1 MNNLKYAIGIDIAKQ
16 DFKACMSVINTNQQ
30 VKVKASR
37 SFENNPTGF
46 TALRRWVS
54 KHTKESL
61 PVTYVMEATGI
72 YYEQLAWFLYQHGCP
87 CSVLLPNHAKGYL
100 RSIGLKSKNDK
111 IDAQGLSRMA
121 AERFLPLWQPLCRSL
136 YLLRSLTR
144 LHEGLTRQRTMLNN
158 QLLASDHSMYE
169 LKAVRQGLQ
178 ATLKA
183 IDKQIALTEKQIKQL
198 IAQDSSLQTK
208 YQNISRIKGI
218 GLLTFAVVVA
228 ETNGFALFDNQAQ
241 LVSYA
246 GYDVVENQSGK
257 RVGKTRISK
266 QGNARIRRVLH
277 LPALCVVRYQEPA
290 LKALYERV
298 YQRSG
303 IKMKGYV
310 AVQKK
315 LLCLIYALWKKDQP
329 YDPNYYECKQKNEE
343 SVTDTSSNNELEL
356 LLPVVF
362 KENRKGAAAAKK
374 VAPTSRATQDE
385 LPCNKSPEA
394 LLPVEQSY

>member
-1 MNNLKYAIGIDIAKQ
+1 MSNLKYAVGLDVAQ
-16 DFKACMSVINTNQQ
+16 QNVKACISCIDTEQQ

-37 SFENNPTGF
+37 TFDNNQAGF
-46 TALRRWVS
+46 TALQQWVG
-54 KHTKESL
+54 KHAKEAL
-61 PVTYVMEATGI
+61 PTTYVMEATGV
-72 YYEQLAWFLYQHGCP
+72 YYESLAWFLYQHHCP
-87 CSVLLPNHAKGYL
+87 CSVLLPNQAKHYL
-100 RSIGLKSKNDK
+100 RSIGLKSKNDRL
-111 IDAQGLSRMA
+111 DAQGLARMG
-121 AERFLPLWQPLCRSL
+121 AERCLPHWQPLSPTL
-136 YLLRSLTR
+136 YVLRSLTR
-144 LHEGLTRQRTMLNN
+144 LHESLTEQRTALNN
-158 QLLASDHSMYE
+158 QLHAIEYRMYD

-183 IDKQIALTEKQIKQL
+183 IDKQLKITQEQIGQL
-198 IAQDSSLQTK
+198 IRGDEQLNAK
-208 YQNISRIKGI
+208 YEKISRIKGI
-218 GLLTFAVVVA
+218 GLLSFAVIVA
-228 ETNGFALFDNQAQ
+228 ETNGFALFDNQRQ

-266 QGNARIRRVLH
+266 QGNARIRRILH
-277 LPALCVVRYQEPA
+277 MPALCAVKYQEPA
-290 LKALYERV
+290 FKALYERV

-315 LLCLIYALWKKDQP
+315 LLCLIYTLWKKDQA
-329 YDPNYYECKQKNEE
+329 YDPEYYTGQQQK
-343 SVTDTSSNNELEL
+343 TSSNSELKL

-362 KENRKGAAAAKK
+362 KENRKGAATAKK

-385 LPCNKSPEA
+385 LPCNKSLEA